1 VCGGCF
7 TYSKCDGDNMSKETT
22 YNSSCPAS
30 TGSEG
35 RQIRQIIG
43 AMTNSEHDF
52 SSWTSSL
59 MPGFRSKWRRESDAA
74 ATVAAPALVHP
85 RTQLGS
91 GTRSP
96 VLPAKRPCVLTELN
110 AAGSSYLI
118 LEPPRGAG
126 CIAAWCQYVCQSSKG
141 HRYLEWSIYWV
152 CAWCGVTCV
161 RVYESSGD
169 DVKLAMMMT

>member
-52 SSWTSSL
+52 SPWTSSL

-85 RTQLGS
+85 PYATRIRDQIPGPPCETAVRADKTECRRVILSYLGAIS
-91 GTRSP
+91 WCWVHRCMVPVRLPEQQGAP
-96 VLPAKRPCVLTELN
+96 VLGVVDLLGLCLV
-110 AAGSSYLI
+110 
-118 LEPPRGAG
+118 
-126 CIAAWCQYVCQSSKG
+126 WC
-141 HRYLEWSIYWV
+141 HV
-152 CAWCGVTCV
+152 CACV
-161 RVYESSGD
+161 
-169 DVKLAMMMT
+169 

>member
-96 VLPAKRPCVLTELN
+96 VLPAKRPCVLTKLN

-118 LEPPRGAG
+118 LEPSRGASLHG
-126 CIAAWCQYVCQSSKG
+126 ASTSARAARGTGTWSGRSTGSVLGVVSRVC
-141 HRYLEWSIYWV
+141 V
-152 CAWCGVTCV
+152 CMNLQVT
-161 RVYESSGD
+161 
-169 DVKLAMMMT
+169 T